1 MPTFQYTARNKQG
14 EQIHGKQEAL
24 TEVEAVGVLQGQG
37 LIPTHIALVSSE
49 ERAVESGLRQVR
61 KRHRRIKE
69 DDLLF
74 FVTQTGSLLEAGIPL
89 LRTLEIVADQIES
102 SQLNHVLN
110 DIRQKIREGS
120 SFKDAVYKNAGS
132 FPLYW
137 PYLIEAGETSG
148 SLTNVLQQLAKNL
161 DGSIRLKKKVVSA
174 LIYPCILIAVASV
187 AVLVFLLKLIPI
199 FENLFKSF
207 NASLP
212 PITAAVVV
220 FSNFMRKFF
229 LLILAALAGG
239 VYAFRRYLRTPTGK
253 TAFDQTVLHIP
264 ILGDFLRN
272 VIQARICMILSTLIR
287 SGLNLIQSIEISSKV
302 AGNVIYERSLAN
314 AVQGIQ
320 QGKTLSAC
328 INESRLFAP
337 MMVHFLNI
345 GEESGKLA
353 EMVEKAARYF
363 DENVDVFAT
372 RLGTL
377 VEPVILIVVGGIIGF
392 LLVAMFMPIFS
403 ISQAIK

>member
-1 MPTFQYTARNKQG
+1 MPTFQYTARNAQG
-14 EQIHGKQEAL
+14 EQIRGKQEAL
-24 TEVEAVGVLQGQG
+24 TQLEAVGVLQGQG
-37 LIPTHIALVSSE
+37 LVITQIAAASSAE
-49 ERAVESGLRQVR
+49 ASAETAIRQVR

-74 FVTQTGSLLEAGIPL
+74 FVTQTASLLEAGIPL
-89 LRTLEIVADQIES
+89 LRTLEIIADQIES
-102 SQLNHVLN
+102 SKLCAVLN
-110 DIRQKIREGS
+110 DIRQKIKEGS
-120 SFKDAVYKNAGS
+120 SFKEAVYKNARS
-132 FPLYW
+132 FPVYW

-161 DGSIRLKKKVVSA
+161 DGSLRLKKKVVSA
-174 LIYPCILIAVASV
+174 LIYPAILIAVAV
-187 AVLVFLLKLIPI
+187 LAILVFLLKLIPI

-207 NASLP
+207 NAPLP

-229 LLILAALAGG
+229 LVILLSVAGG
-239 VYAFRRYLRTPTGK
+239 VFAFRRYIKTPVGRQ
-253 TAFDQTVLHIP
+253 AFDQTVLRMP
-264 ILGDFLRN
+264 LLGPFLRN

-287 SGLNLIQSIEISSKV
+287 SGLNLLQSIEISSKV
-302 AGNVIYERSLAN
+302 AGNVIYERALGE
-314 AVQGIQ
+314 AVAGIQ

-328 INESRLFAP
+328 INESRLFSP
-337 MMVHFLNI
+337 MMVHFMNI

-353 EMVEKAARYF
+353 EMVERAAKYF

-377 VEPVILIVVGGIIGF
+377 VEPIILIGVGGIIGL